1 MLKKGNDGIFFDN
14 TIYLSEESHRRFP
27 IYMRLLQALIIL
39 IGSWSFMS
47 IFIRCFEL
55 NVVNS
60 YLITAIL
67 ISGAIFYLLMLS
79 SSYMTF

>member
-1 MLKKGNDGIFFDN
+1 
-14 TIYLSEESHRRFP
+14 
-27 IYMRLLQALIIL
+27 MRLLQALIIL

-67 ISGAIFYLLMLS
+67 ISEPYSIFLCYLHH
-79 SSYMTF
+79 MTF